1 MASTDILLLWSDHAA
16 LSVTI
21 WLAIAIVLFYLARGP
36 AHRAIR
42 SLGVVLRSSLRFAAK
57 AISGA
62 EQKLTERNREVL
74 LETGKQ
80 ASQRLLEREFHRVN
94 AVVTRDLGAFPA
106 LNRRLSEQ
114 INKMDQDYQ
123 QASEE
128 PPAPPSWT
136 NAVSAMVK
144 LRSDDETMVG
154 NVLGHIKTAAENQ
167 HRTAMDEYR
176 KANRVRHGLL
186 RGMMPYWRK
195 VSQSLQD
202 VSKSIFGLEER
213 SRIIDNEMRRY
224 EEIVA
229 GTSQAERSLAAS
241 AMTQFFIAGTV
252 LLVAVIGG
260 VVNFYLI
267 ALPMSEMVG
276 GNSVLGPFKTSSI
289 AALVIIML
297 EIAMGLFL
305 MESLRITRMFPV
317 IGALD
322 DQMRK
327 RMIWM
332 TFTILLI
339 LAGVESSLAY
349 MRDLLAADR
358 EALRQTLA
366 GIQATNPEFRWIPS
380 LGQMVMGFILPFAL
394 TFVAIPLESF
404 IHSSRTVGGSTLAA
418 MLRGLS
424 ITLRMI
430 GNSTYHFS
438 NMLAHVYDL
447 LIFIPLR
454 LEDMFRN
461 RKAESHD
468 VAVKSDAG
476 KSLTEIEE
484 VRL

>member
-1 MASTDILLLWSDHAA
+1 MASTDILLLWSDQAA
-16 LSVTI
+16 LSLTI
-21 WLAIAIVLFYLARGP
+21 WLAIAILLLYLARFP

-42 SLGVVLRSSLRFAAK
+42 SLGVVLRSSLRVVAK
-57 AISGA
+57 SISEA
-62 EQKLTERNREVL
+62 EHQLVERNREVL
-74 LETGKQ
+74 LETGKE
-80 ASQRLLEREFHRVN
+80 ASERLLEREFHRVN
-94 AVVTRDLGAFPA
+94 AVVARDLGGYPA
-106 LNRRLSEQ
+106 LHRRLSEQ
-114 INKMDQDYQ
+114 INKMDDDYQ

-128 PPAPPSWT
+128 PPPPPSWV
-136 NAVSAMVK
+136 NAVEVVAK

-154 NVLGHIKTAAENQ
+154 NILGHIRTTAQNQ
-167 HRTAMDEYR
+167 HRVAMDEYR

-186 RGMMPYWRK
+186 RDMMPYWRR

-202 VSKSIFGLEER
+202 ISKSILGLEER
-213 SRIIDNEMRRY
+213 SRIIDREMKRY
-224 EEIVA
+224 EDILS
-229 GTSQAERSLAAS
+229 GSSQAERSLAAS

-252 LLVAVIGG
+252 LLIAAIGG

-317 IGALD
+317 IGSLD

-339 LAGVESSLAY
+339 LAGVEASLAY

-380 LGQMVMGFILPFAL
+380 VGQMVMGFILPFAL

-404 IHSSRTVGGSTLAA
+404 IHSSRTVGGAALAGL
-418 MLRGLS
+418 LRALS
-424 ITLRMI
+424 FFLRTI
-430 GNSTYHFS
+430 GNITYHVCG
-438 NMLAHVYDL
+438 MMAQIYDL

-454 LEDMFRN
+454 LEEIIRTKKSSSAN
-461 RKAESHD
+461 RLDAADDDKALPSVE
-468 VAVKSDAG
+468 
-476 KSLTEIEE
+476 EIK
-484 VRL
+484 L